1 MSGLLDP
8 NEFCDGL
15 FAALQ
20 AALPSDYVSLNQ
32 VASEPE
38 RNWSI
43 VEPPLSD
50 EHHATFYRLALQ
62 NPLAERFLRTR
73 DGRPLRL
80 SDIVTP
86 AQFHAT
92 DIYREFYG
100 PLQIEHQIA
109 FALPSDD
116 QHILAIAVVV
126 AVNGA
131 YDSAGHTGYPGAAT
145 PVGGGDNGL
154 GGVSCPS
161 GVVCQA
167 VGSAFPPG
175 ANGSQAGAVV
185 INNEVPASTQIVQE
199 GPPGTDVG
207 LAGVGCSVVGNCEAA
222 GGSVLSSG
230 GQFSNEEGLVVPL
243 INGTPGAIQAIPGT
257 NRLSALAYYPG
268 TSSWVA
274 VGSDSVPRGVVVT
287 SNGINSAPSF
297 TTAQTPPATG
307 TVGSP
312 YGPYTFAAARSPPP
326 NYSATG
332 NVPPGLTVNGLG
344 VLSGRP
350 TTPGTYTFN
359 VVASNGIS
367 PDASTSVTISVSP
380 APGTGPGK
388 PNPSASQP
396 SASGPRYRDARKGHR
411 RRGHGARLG
420 LLRGCRRQLVHGH
433 ADADRGRDAQGQQG
447 RRVQRQ
453 TQS

>member
-1 MSGLLDP
+1 VPLAPGALARIAVPNPHARVLELVGEVSGQLDP
-8 NEFCDGL
+8 DEFCDGL
-15 FAALQ
+15 FGAGG
-20 AALPSDYVSLNQ
+20 
-32 VASEPE
+32 VAQ
-38 RNWSI
+38 R
-43 VEPPLSD
+43 
-50 EHHATFYRLALQ
+50 
-62 NPLAERFLRTR
+62 
-73 DGRPLRL
+73 LRL
-80 SDIVTP
+80 P
-86 AQFHAT
+86 
-92 DIYREFYG
+92 E
-100 PLQIEHQIA
+100 
-109 FALPSDD
+109 
-116 QHILAIAVVV
+116 
-126 AVNGA
+126 
-131 YDSAGHTGYPGAAT
+131 PGR
-145 PVGGGDNGL
+145 L
-154 GGVSCPS
+154 R
-161 GVVCQA
+161 
-167 VGSAFPPG
+167 
-175 ANGSQAGAVV
+175 AGAV

-268 TSSWVA
+268 SSSWVA

-297 TTAQTPPATG
+297 TTAQMPPATV

-312 YGPYTFAAARSPPP
+312 YGPYTFAAAGSPPP

-388 PNPSASQP
+388 PNSSASQP

-411 RRGHGARLG
+411 RRDTARVPVSCAGAAGSSCTVTLTLTAVETLRGNKVVAFSARRRARIHKRTVVLGRTRVTVAAGHRRVVSVMLNGSGRRLLGARRT
-420 LLRGCRRQLVHGH
+420 LRLHLTSTGSGARSTVTVTFRAPVKKHRRKHH
-433 ADADRGRDAQGQQG
+433 
-447 RRVQRQ
+447 
-453 TQS
+453 